1 MKALI
6 YKELKLSMH
15 PVCYIFVALFPLMML
30 IPTFPLG
37 VGFIYVLTC
46 YPILFLGANKGQQSN
61 DLLYSTLLPVRKK
74 DIVLARIFTV
84 IFMQV
89 AFMLIMCALYPAAV
103 ALNDLIAADAER
115 RRAAGE
121 IVQDI
126 EHSGLGLNSFVLLL
140 AFATIGYAIADLIF
154 FPIYYKKGKSIVMS
168 TLMTILGFATYI
180 CVFTIVLP
188 YISGLEVLDQLHIGI
203 QFICLGAAIVLSFL
217 VHYLVYKIS
226 SKRLEK
232 VDF

>member
-15 PVCYIFVALFPLMML
+15 PICYIFIIAFPLMIL
-30 IPTFPLG
+30 IPSYPLG
-37 VGFIYVLTC
+37 ISFIYVLTC

-84 IFMQV
+84 IFMQ
-89 AFMLIMCALYPAAV
+89 ATFIAMISALYPV
-103 ALNDLIAADAER
+103 ARIINSS
-115 RRAAGE
+115 
-121 IVQDI
+121 IVQSGEKI
-126 EHSGLGLNSFVLLL
+126 TIPGLGLDSFALLL
-140 AFATIGYAIADLIF
+140 GIVIIGYALCDLIF

-168 TLMTILGFATYI
+168 TLFTILGFVAYI
-180 CVFTIVLP
+180 GVFTIGLP
-188 YISGLEVLDQLHIGI
+188 FIPGLEMMNNLHIGI
-203 QFICLGAAIVLSFL
+203 QFAILASSIVISFAL
-217 VHYLVYKIS
+217 HFVVYKIS
-226 SKRLEK
+226 SKQLEK

>member
-6 YKELKLSMH
+6 YKELKLAMH
-15 PVCYIFVALFPLMML
+15 PICYVFICLFPLMIL
-30 IPTFPLG
+30 IPSYPIG
-37 VGFIYVLTC
+37 IGFIYILSC

-89 AFMLIMCALYPAAV
+89 AFILIMSALYPAALGINTKIAESV
-103 ALNDLIAADAER
+103 AAA
-115 RRAAGE
+115 RAAGE
-121 IVQDI
+121 NASDVTIP
-126 EHSGLGLNSFVLLL
+126 GLGLQSYVLLL
-140 AFATIGYAIADLIF
+140 AIAIIGYALADLIF
-154 FPIYYKKGKSIVMS
+154 FPIYYKHGKSIVMS
-168 TLMTILGFATYI
+168 TLFTILGFVVYI
-180 CVFTIVLP
+180 GLFTIGVP
-188 YISGLEVLDQLHIGI
+188 YIPGLGFLNNLHIGI
-203 QFICLGAAIVLSFL
+203 QFAILGLAILISFGLHAIVYH
-217 VHYLVYKIS
+217 VS

>member
-15 PVCYIFVALFPLMML
+15 PICYLFIVLFPLMLL
-30 IPTFPLG
+30 IPSYPLG
-37 VGFIYVLTC
+37 IGFIYVLTC

-74 DIVLARIFTV
+74 DIVKARIFTV

-89 AFMLIMCALYPAAV
+89 VFILVISALYPLARYINASV
-103 ALNDLIAADAER
+103 ASTATNPQEYKIP
-115 RRAAGE
+115 
-121 IVQDI
+121 
-126 EHSGLGLNSFVLLL
+126 GLGLDSFVLVL
-140 AFATIGYAIADLIF
+140 AIVIIGYAIADIIF

-168 TLMTILGFATYI
+168 TLFTILGFVVYI
-180 CVFTIVLP
+180 GVFTIGLP
-188 YISGLEVLDQLHIGI
+188 YIPGLEILNNIHLGI
-203 QFICLGAAIVLSFL
+203 QFAILLAAIAISFAL
-217 VHYLVYKIS
+217 HIVVYKIS
-226 SKRLEK
+226 SKRLEN